1 MTFDI
6 RTRIFVSKCVK
17 TKRER
22 KSDCLFTKH
31 MSSTKKQLSDEEVV
45 EEEQLQLQKAKDLF
59 YETNESSCPN
69 GKCKNKACG
78 FYGCVCGEKC
88 SCNRILNEEEEVVTC
103 DPCKDANAKKKEKE
117 IA

>member
-1 MTFDI
+1 
-6 RTRIFVSKCVK
+6 
-17 TKRER
+17 
-22 KSDCLFTKH
+22 

-45 EEEQLQLQKAKDLF
+45 EEEQLQLQKAKGLF
-59 YETNESSCPN
+59 YETNESLCPN